1 MAIMHR
7 PGKPEEK
14 QNINPFSG
22 KGSLTFGPFVWTLFA
37 TVVVNLI
44 VYAMVRGGLIP
55 VRATLDKEKAA
66 IFYVIWFILSVLGF
80 TVIANSFIKRWADIL
95 GEPALSSTLRSVI
108 RFCLLSPLIAFPMTF
123 ATFAF
128 FPGSP
133 FVEVPDGGSKGGAL
147 GFLGGVIALSLVVAL
162 FLPNSFFGLERAQF
176 RDSTT
181 EFVNG
186 NFNAGKNPFPSENVL
201 KPALAAATPAFRY
214 LAWMA
219 SDFVRTRMLNSAID
233 TNFSTLCAEKMGF
246 LHVEVKDCYFKH
258 LRIMATK
265 APMVS
270 PYFALY
276 FETEYRRAANEARSA
291 ESRIPMDRFADSL
304 LMVSNMVEL
313 LEPGPMF
320 VERTHLLRPSILLHA
335 FASPEFPLVE
345 AGQDIQRLAMIQ
357 KILPVIRMQTEAI
370 EAALKAVGQVVGPDE
385 VSIRSE
391 LRDIQI
397 RVQAIQKDPLM
408 IGSAER

>member
-1 MAIMHR
+1 MANMER
-7 PGKPEEK
+7 PGKPVEK

-22 KGSLTFGPFVWTLFA
+22 KGSLTFGPFIWTLLPA
-37 TVVVNLI
+37 VVVNLI
-44 VYAMVRGGLIP
+44 VYAMIRGGLIP
-55 VRATLDKEKAA
+55 ARAILDKEKAL
-66 IFYVIWFILSVLGF
+66 IFYLIWFGLSMLGF
-80 TVIANSFIKRWADIL
+80 TVIANTFIKRWADIL
-95 GEPALSSTLRSVI
+95 GEPALSSTLRSII
-108 RFCLLSPLIAFPMTF
+108 RFCLLSPLIAFPMTL
-123 ATFAF
+123 ATLAF

-133 FVEVPDGGSKGGAL
+133 FVDVPDGGSKSGAL
-147 GFLGGVIALSLVVAL
+147 GFLGGVIAISIVVCL
-162 FLPNSFFGLERAQF
+162 FLPNSFFGLERAGF
-176 RDSTT
+176 RDSTS

-186 NFNAGKNPFPSENVL
+186 NFNAGKNPFPSEAVM

-214 LAWMA
+214 LAWIGC
-219 SDFVRTRMLNSAID
+219 DFIRTRMLSSAIE
-233 TNFSTLCAEKMGF
+233 TNFATLCAEKMGF

-258 LRIMATK
+258 LRNMATK

-304 LMVSNMVEL
+304 LMISNMVEL

-320 VERTHLLRPSILLHA
+320 IERTHLLRPSILLHA

-345 AGQDIQRLAMIQ
+345 AGQDVQRITMIE
-357 KILPVIRMQTEAI
+357 KILPVISMQTEAI
-370 EAALKAVGQVVGPDE
+370 EVALKSVGQIVGPDE
-385 VSIRSE
+385 VSVRSE

-408 IGSAER
+408 IGSAEH